1 MRFASANPGL
11 PVGRAVCSYGDCG
24 ACPSVKSPV
33 AEPSGGVASAALFAA
48 HRALIAAASCSRRSG
63 ERLSFLFTFLGADAC
78 TPAGFTCDFAV
89 ELRFSLPARAARAID
104 FFFAFAALALTK
116 AASFPF
122 SLASFFGPSSSRVSR
137 RRIFFLRVLNFITR
151 SGWLVYIDNA
161 GWIWSLMTKPHKCH
175 VIVLWPLP
183 FGRLLRL
190 STRTFLSRILR
201 SIPLSLANGQCRQT
215 VTKKKNTCRNRI
227 SRLLTIL
234 ISFLAGVSSRPPE
247 S

>member
-33 AEPSGGVASAALFAA
+33 AEVSGGVASAALLAA
-48 HRALIAAASCSRRSG
+48 HRALIASASCSRRSG
-63 ERLSFLFTFLGADAC
+63 ERLSFLFTFLGADPC
-78 TPAGFTCDFAV
+78 VPAGFTCDFAV
-89 ELRFSLPARAARAID
+89 ELRFFLPATAARAVD
-104 FFFAFAALALTK
+104 FFFAFAALALAK

-137 RRIFFLRVLNFITR
+137 RRIFFSRVLSFITR

-175 VIVLWPLP
+175 VIVLRH
-183 FGRLLRL
+183 FHSGG
-190 STRTFLSRILR
+190 FF
-201 SIPLSLANGQCRQT
+201 A
-215 VTKKKNTCRNRI
+215 
-227 SRLLTIL
+227 
-234 ISFLAGVSSRPPE
+234 
-247 S
+247 